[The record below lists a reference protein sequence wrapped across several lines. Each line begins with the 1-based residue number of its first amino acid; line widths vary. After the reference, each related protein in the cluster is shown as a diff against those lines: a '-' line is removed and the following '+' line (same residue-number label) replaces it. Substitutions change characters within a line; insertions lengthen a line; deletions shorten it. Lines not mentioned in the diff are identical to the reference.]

1 VGARAIFRTYRHV
14 SARCYLSNM
23 SRKCPNCDSST
34 GIREAI
40 YGIPI
45 EFPVNKEKYFLAGC
59 TASGGKYVC
68 INCDWGIEKDEQ

>member
-1 VGARAIFRTYRHV
+1 V
-14 SARCYLSNM
+14 
-23 SRKCPNCDSST
+23 

-45 EFPVNKEKYFLAGC
+45 EFPVNEEKYFLAGC